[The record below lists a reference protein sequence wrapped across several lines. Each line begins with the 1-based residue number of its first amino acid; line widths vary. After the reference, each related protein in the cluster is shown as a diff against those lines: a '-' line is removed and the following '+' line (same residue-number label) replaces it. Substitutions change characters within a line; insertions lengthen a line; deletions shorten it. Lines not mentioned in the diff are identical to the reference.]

1 MKPKPAT
8 RAPRNSKRSH
18 RFSLVSAEA
27 QQQMYRAI
35 RAMGSANG
43 GGAQGWSELSGT
55 PGSLEQSSGGPGAPA
70 VGVLGWSG
78 AEIAEIA
85 VCLAAG
91 ESCPLVLACP
101 APGARLVSDGAR
113 VIGGDSDHDLAVL
126 KVNATSLPT
135 VPLGDSS
142 KVQLG
147 EPVIALGYEIG
158 RASCR
163 ERV

>member
-18 RFSLVSAEA
+18 RFSLVSPEA

-43 GGAQGWSELSGT
+43 GGAQRWSELSGT
-55 PGSLEQSSGGPGAPA
+55 PAVGSQEQSGGVSSASA
-70 VGVLGWSG
+70 VGSQERSG

-101 APGARLVSDGAR
+101 APGARVVSD
-113 VIGGDSDHDLAVL
+113 
-126 KVNATSLPT
+126 
-135 VPLGDSS
+135 
-142 KVQLG
+142 
-147 EPVIALGYEIG
+147 
-158 RASCR
+158 
-163 ERV
+163 